1 MNVGWSWH
9 KVVIF
14 GELSMSLIAELP
26 VLSPVKVL
34 HNIQILTNPL
44 EVGAGLQELYQM
56 LRIYKQ

>member
-44 EVGAGLQELYQM
+44 EIGEGTY
-56 LRIYKQ
+56 